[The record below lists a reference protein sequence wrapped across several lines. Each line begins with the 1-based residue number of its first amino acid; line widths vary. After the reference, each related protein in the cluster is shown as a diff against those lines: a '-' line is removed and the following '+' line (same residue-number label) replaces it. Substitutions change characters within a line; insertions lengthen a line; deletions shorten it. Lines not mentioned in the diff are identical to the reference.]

1 MGCRWCPWSAAGSHM
16 VCASQSRRSGLQ
28 NMVVHHDD
36 AGAGK
41 DRAGPEVKVRRMV
54 RWILR
59 HRLDRRPWSDGRVL
73 PGGAECTGA
82 RGKLRQPGKEVIYLQ
97 RDVFQSL
104 RAQRLQSVDVILW
117 SNGWE
122 KGVEWR
128 GVEGKGKEE
137 GTAWISHGIRF
148 EGTYRHA
155 PVTGELPQSI
165 TPTDTCRARAR
176 RRRSR
181 RSMPWR

>member
-1 MGCRWCPWSAAGSHM
+1 
-16 VCASQSRRSGLQ
+16 
-28 NMVVHHDD
+28 MVVHHDD
-36 AGAGK
+36 DGGGGQ
-41 DRAGPEVKVRRMV
+41 DRVGPEVKVIMA

-59 HRLDRRPWSDGRVL
+59 HRLDRRPWSEGRVL
-73 PGGAECTGA
+73 PGGAECSGA

-128 GVEGKGKEE
+128 GRAKRMG
-137 GTAWISHGIRF
+137 
-148 EGTYRHA
+148 
-155 PVTGELPQSI
+155 LPGSAMVLGSKARIVMHQSLESCHN
-165 TPTDTCRARAR
+165 P
-176 RRRSR
+176 SR
-181 RSMPWR
+181 RQTSAERGQGGGGGVEKACE